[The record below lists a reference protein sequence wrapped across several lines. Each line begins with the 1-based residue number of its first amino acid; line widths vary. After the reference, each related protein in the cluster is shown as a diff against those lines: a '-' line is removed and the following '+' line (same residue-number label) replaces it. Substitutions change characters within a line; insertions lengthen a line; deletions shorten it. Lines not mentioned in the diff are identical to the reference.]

1 MSKTL
6 ADALTAL
13 ADIGLTNVVVG
24 QEDDGNIVLIL
35 NCTLSDDDSTLE
47 PIVDDLPDDPE

>member
-6 ADALTAL
+6 ADAMTAL
-13 ADIGLTNVVVG
+13 ADLGLTNVVVG

-47 PIVDDLPDDPE
+47 PIVDDLEDDPE